1 MGGLIEQSSSEC
13 HGFLYSDVFKR
24 VIEAVNNVEVGKFG
38 AGSLPG
44 IQAHAQT
51 LRQNN
56 CCYVQF
62 HDIRIS

>member
-24 VIEAVNNVEVGKFG
+24 VMKAVNNVDVGKFG

-44 IQAHAQT
+44 VQAHAQT
-51 LRQNN
+51 PQ
-56 CCYVQF
+56 
-62 HDIRIS
+62 IREEYKF

>member
-1 MGGLIEQSSSEC
+1 MDEAYGITLVGLCGGIEQSSSEC

-24 VIEAVNNVEVGKFG
+24 VMEAVNNVDVGEFG

-51 LRQNN
+51 LR
-56 CCYVQF
+56 
-62 HDIRIS
+62 